1 MYRAETL
8 FPWTNFLSLCK
19 ATLHQIQKLLGQKRN
34 HSHTG
39 STYKFF
45 YGVALEKNTGPE
57 FTKIKRNTDGADL
70 VLCGHTHRGQMFPVT
85 LFTQWAYGAKRFWG
99 QHQFGQTHAIVSAGC
114 GVFQLPIRLGTDNE
128 VVSIDLVY

>member
-1 MYRAETL
+1 MLNDCGMILDPLIVLGRNDALSVCE
-8 FPWTNFLSLCK
+8 PDRRRPLSLI
-19 ATLHQIQKLLGQKRN
+19 ASSYPHYRPLIVVDHNPQGIDEAAA
-34 HSHTG
+34 
-39 STYKFF
+39 Y
-45 YGVALEKNTGPE
+45 
-57 FTKIKRNTDGADL
+57 GADL

-85 LFTQWAYGAKRFWG
+85 LFTQWAYGTKRFWG